1 MALSA
6 PESRLATRLWALAL
20 PVLILA
26 ASPAL
31 GGEPAAGPHIT
42 ASAAAQMAA
51 LDSIDESRLA
61 QQPKLDSRLYLGLLH
76 RQQDARLAPLTSY
89 RFLKPDADGRVAV
102 DISISGPEA
111 IAPVS
116 QAIQARGGA
125 VQSAHPVYLQ
135 VHARVHLEDLEAIAA
150 VTGVRR
156 VRAALPP
163 KFSAINVSEGV
174 KTHGADE
181 ARTFFGTTGTGVKVG
196 VLSDGVK
203 SLASLETSG
212 DLPPTVTVLPGQA
225 GPLTGDEGT
234 AMLEIVH
241 DMAPDASLYFATAYT
256 SEAQFAQNILDL
268 AAAGCQVI
276 VDDVIYLDESP
287 FEDGPVAQ
295 AVNTVTAAG
304 VSYFSSAGNE
314 GNVDATTSGTWEGNF
329 HPNGA
334 IPGVVG
340 TAHDFGDGGQ
350 SILVTANSEITVL
363 IWAEHYTLNMGIAST
378 DFNLYDMDG
387 TLTEIFD
394 SSTDVQNGS
403 GDSRA
408 VEMTAGG
415 TFTGERLVVVRK
427 QAGTTTSVPM
437 FNLITFRGE
446 LDPALATNGATRGHS
461 AAAQAFSVAA
471 APAAAGF
478 GGSIGGPDGPYPDLF
493 NPTSQNEFFTSDGPR
508 RLILRT
514 DGSEITPN
522 NRTSTGG
529 VVRQKPDV
537 TAADG
542 VSCAA
547 PGFLPFFGTSAAAPH
562 AAAIAALLRSALP
575 SITPDQIRN
584 ALVGSAIDIAAPGT
598 DRDTGA
604 GIVMAHAALD
614 RAGAAGLLAP
624 QPMAVDIHA
633 ASGDS
638 SNHDG
643 VLQPGETVSVATSW
657 KNNQASAQ
665 VLTGAASTLG
675 GPAGP
680 TYTLNDGTADFGS
693 IAAGATADCFD
704 ATDNCYLMSVSGAR
718 PSAHWDATFTETLST
733 GVIKLWKL
741 HVGDSFADVPS
752 TNNFYPFI
760 ENLFHNGVTGGCGA
774 GNYCPNNPVTR
785 AQMAVFLLKGEHG
798 ASYIP
803 PACHGVFPDAP
814 CAPAETFAGD
824 FIEELAAEGI
834 TSGCGGGN
842 YCPNNSVT
850 RAQMAVFLLK
860 VEHGSGYTPPP
871 CTGIFPDVECSPTKA
886 FAVDFIEQL
895 FHEGITGGC
904 AGGGYCPDNPVLRSQ
919 MAVFL
924 DKTFHLALYGP

>member
-1 MALSA
+1 MAHSA
-6 PESRLATRLWALAL
+6 PETRLATRLWALAL

-31 GGEPAAGPHIT
+31 GGEPPVGPHIT
-42 ASAAAQMAA
+42 ASAAAQMNVLA
-51 LDSIDESRLA
+51 SIDDSRNA
-61 QQPKLDSRLYLGLLH
+61 QQPKIDSRLYLGLLH
-76 RQQDARLAPLTSY
+76 QRQDARLAPLTSY

-102 DISISGPEA
+102 DIPISGAEV

-116 QAIQARGGA
+116 QAIQARGGT
-125 VQSAHPVYLQ
+125 VQSAHPVYL
-135 VHARVHLEDLEAIAA
+135 VVRARVHLEDLEAIAA
-150 VTGVRR
+150 VPGVRR
-156 VRAALPP
+156 VRTALPP
-163 KFSAINVSEGV
+163 RHSAINVSEGV

-181 ARTFFGTTGTGVKVG
+181 ARTFFGTTGSGVKVG
-196 VLSDGVK
+196 VLSDGVE

-225 GPLTGDEGT
+225 GPLNGDEGS

-241 DMAPDASLYFATAYT
+241 DMAPDASLYFATADT
-256 SEAQFAQNILDL
+256 SEEQLAQNILAL

-276 VDDVIYLDESP
+276 VDDVLYLDESP

-314 GNVDATTSGTWEGNF
+314 GSVDAATSGTWEGDF

-334 IPGVVG
+334 ISGVTG

-350 SILVTANSEITVL
+350 SILVTANSDFSILT
-363 IWAEHYTLNMGIAST
+363 WAEHYTLSSGIAST
-378 DFNLYDMDG
+378 DFDLYDMDG
-387 TLTEIFD
+387 GLTTIFD
-394 SSTDVQNGS
+394 SSTDAQNGS

-408 VEMTAGG
+408 VEITAAA
-415 TFTGERLVVVRK
+415 FTGERLVVVRK
-427 QAGTTTSVPM
+427 HAGTTSSVPM
-437 FNLITFRGE
+437 FNLITSGGE
-446 LDPALATNGATRGHS
+446 LDPALATSGATRGHS
-461 AAAQAFSVAA
+461 AAAHAFSVAA
-471 APAAAGF
+471 TPAAAAFDTGNP
-478 GGSIGGPDGPYPDLF
+478 SGPYPNLF
-493 NPTSQNEFFTSDGPR
+493 GPSNVAELFSSDGPR

-514 DGSEITPN
+514 DGSEITPG

-542 VSCAA
+542 VSCAT

-562 AAAIAALLRSALP
+562 AAAIAALLRSAIP
-575 SITPDQIRN
+575 SISPDQIRN
-584 ALVGSAIDIAAPGT
+584 ALVGSAIDIQAPGT

-614 RAGAAGLLAP
+614 RAGVTGPLAP
-624 QPMAVDIHA
+624 QPMAVDVHTV
-633 ASGDS
+633 SGDS

-643 VLQPGETVSVATSW
+643 VLQPGEIVSVATSW
-657 KNNQASAQ
+657 KNNQGSPQ
-665 VLTGAASTLG
+665 VLTGAASGLG

-680 TYTLNDGTADFGS
+680 TYTLTDGTADFGS
-693 IAAGATADCFD
+693 IAAGASADCFN
-704 ATDNCYLMSVSGAR
+704 ATGNCYLMSVSGTR
-718 PSAHWDATFTETLST
+718 PAAHWDATFTETLST

-741 HVGDSFADVPS
+741 HVGDSFPDVPG
-752 TNNFYPFI
+752 TNPFYPFI
-760 ENLFHNGVTGGCGA
+760 EDLFHNGVTGGCGA
-774 GNYCPNNPVTR
+774 GNYCPNNAVTR

-803 PACHGVFPDAP
+803 PACSGAFPDAP
-814 CAPAETFAGD
+814 CAPAEGFAVD
-824 FIEELAAEGI
+824 FIEQLKNEGI
-834 TSGCGGGN
+834 TTGCGGGD
-842 YCPNNSVT
+842 YCPDSSVT

-860 VEHGSGYTPPP
+860 VEHGSGYMPPP
-871 CTGIFPDVECSPTKA
+871 CTGVFPDVECSPTKA

-904 AGGGYCPDNPVLRSQ
+904 AGGGYCPNNPVLRSQ